1 MTYLQIIDFC
11 KILTIPQLIKF
22 KELYSKIKSRE
33 YLVAC
38 VILELK
44 TKRK

>member
-22 KELYSKIKSRE
+22 KEIYSKYKSRE

-38 VILELK
+38 VILELRIK
-44 TKRK
+44 DK